1 MNEQLE
7 KNGWAMTTH
16 KLSKN
21 TMAELVKKKDEL
33 LKMSCEEVK
42 KAFNI
47 SFEGFESEKIEHI
60 ELAKEIA
67 RAFLRYEP
75 ESHLLLQAVWKE
87 LSETFE
93 LSPKIKYLTL
103 PYPIIHFPLDTSES
117 GTVHKD
123 GYDYI
128 KNFYTTWIPLNDCFH
143 KPISI
148 TENTHHKNSFL
159 LRKLRAKI
167 KFIDRLILSTKK
179 IFKPDIHLGEFF
191 VWHGTT
197 DHTGL
202 LNRSGEIKI
211 SITVRFTSSPMMYET
226 TLTTAEIENY
236 TVTETK
242 IVPRDLAQK
251 IINIFKEIR
260 TQTQEGIVKE
270 KTIHELIKEICMK
283 IKSWNLSLD
292 ESKRLGFVLGL
303 WAQRMERKMDA
314 NLFYLYAFFSGTDN
328 FYSLRKCVSYVL
340 MNFKSEDALWFINF
354 ILHDFGSEQSAHII
368 KDIIKWS
375 GEKGK
380 NLNIQYPK
388 ELPLL
393 KSSLT

>member
-1 MNEQLE
+1 
-7 KNGWAMTTH
+7 
-16 KLSKN
+16 
-21 TMAELVKKKDEL
+21 
-33 LKMSCEEVK
+33 
-42 KAFNI
+42 
-47 SFEGFESEKIEHI
+47 
-60 ELAKEIA
+60 
-67 RAFLRYEP
+67 
-75 ESHLLLQAVWKE
+75 
-87 LSETFE
+87 
-93 LSPKIKYLTL
+93 
-103 PYPIIHFPLDTSES
+103 
-117 GTVHKD
+117 
-123 GYDYI
+123 
-128 KNFYTTWIPLNDCFH
+128 
-143 KPISI
+143 
-148 TENTHHKNSFL
+148 
-159 LRKLRAKI
+159 
-167 KFIDRLILSTKK
+167 LILSTKK